1 MRVMFYNNVTK
12 VKLFCEVLK
21 FITGILY
28 ISSRKHCITE
38 QHNEKERLEREV
50 KHCLFDE
57 P

>member
-38 QHNEKERLEREV
+38 QNNEKE
-50 KHCLFDE
+50 
-57 P
+57 